1 MASQRGT
8 KMEMLES
15 YVNQINKFKLLS
27 SEEEK
32 ALSKRIENGDH
43 SAVNELVK
51 SNLRLVVSV
60 AGKVVKNYKVSVMD
74 LIQEGNMGLMAAAEK
89 FSHSY
94 NTKFSTYAYPWILQ
108 YILRFIHN
116 KTSVISI
123 PQRKEILLRNLSK
136 VQNSF
141 IQKYGRYPAKAE
153 LCTIMGIGIEE
164 LNEIIAFEFSFTS
177 LDLACSDDGEMTFG
191 ELIPDYT
198 FNPERRLIYQESIQ
212 RIHDLVDSLPER
224 ERIIIRERFNFEG
237 KNSVPTLRE
246 ISASLGVSAETVRQ
260 TELRALKKIKEL
272 AAKQN
277 MYEEL
282 SA

>member
-1 MASQRGT
+1 
-8 KMEMLES
+8 MEMLES

-32 ALSKRIENGDH
+32 ALSKKIENGDH

-60 AGKVVKNYKVSVMD
+60 AGKVVKNYKLSVMD

-89 FSHSY
+89 FSHKF

-108 YILRFIHN
+108 YMLRFAHN
-116 KTSVISI
+116 RSSMISI

-136 VQNSF
+136 AQNNF
-141 IQKYGRYPAKAE
+141 IQKHGKYPDKTE
-153 LCTIMGIGIEE
+153 LCKILGIEMDE
-164 LNEIIAFEFSFTS
+164 LNEIISFEFSFSS
-177 LDLACSDDGEMTFG
+177 LDAACTEDGDVSFG
-191 ELIPDYT
+191 ELIPDYS
-198 FNPERRLIYQESIQ
+198 FNPERKLIYQESIQ

-237 KNSVPTLRE
+237 RNSVPTLRE
-246 ISASLGVSAETVRQ
+246 ISAALGVSAETVRQ
-260 TELRALKKIKEL
+260 IEIRALKKIKDI
-272 AAKQN
+272 AAEQKI
-277 MYEEL
+277 YEEL

>member
-1 MASQRGT
+1 MG
-8 KMEMLES
+8 MLES

-32 ALSKRIENGDH
+32 ELSKRIENGDH
-43 SAVNELVK
+43 SAANELVK
-51 SNLRLVVSV
+51 SNLRLVVSI
-60 AGKVVKNYKVSVMD
+60 AGKIVKNYKAAVMD

-108 YILRFIHN
+108 YMLRFVHN
-116 KTSVISI
+116 KTSIISI

-141 IQKYGRYPAKAE
+141 IQKYGRYPTKQE
-153 LCTIMGIGIEE
+153 LCVLLGVDMEE
-164 LNEIIAFEFSFTS
+164 LNEIVAFEFSFTS
-177 LDLACSDDGEMTFG
+177 LDASCGDDGDVTFG

-198 FNPERRLIYQESIQ
+198 FNPEYKLIYEESIQ
-212 RIHDLVDSLPER
+212 RIHDLVDSLSER
-224 ERIIIRERFNFEG
+224 EKIIIRERFNFEC
-237 KNSVPTLRE
+237 KASVPTLRE
-246 ISASLGVSAETVRQ
+246 ISTTLGVSAETVRQ
-260 TELRALKKIKEL
+260 IEIRALKKIKNL
-272 AAKQN
+272 AEKQN
-277 MYEEL
+277 FYEEI